1 MKHLIHHHL
10 KQRYTLLKTQR
21 SIDWFAKTQRKQNNP
36 LTQCFP
42 NPQHDRSQ
50 HMPTINIQLFEGRTI
65 EQKRELAKAITEA
78 TVNTLKCSPSAVDII
93 MTDVKKENWAT
104 AGKLWS
110 DQ

>member
-1 MKHLIHHHL
+1 MAAFPSLGKTFQPGIVYNA
-10 KQRYTLLKTQR
+10 RRPSNGFFPTLSKTGV
-21 SIDWFAKTQRKQNNP
+21 N
-36 LTQCFP
+36 
-42 NPQHDRSQ
+42 
-50 HMPTINIQLFEGRTI
+50 MPTINIQLFEGRTI